1 MDAFFYKNIV
11 VQYMKGTNMALFTN
25 QATLSYG
32 DTVTSS
38 NIAVGEILETISVTK
53 TAISTTYGQN
63 DSITYIISII
73 NSGSSAFNNLT
84 LTDNLGT
91 YDFGTGTLTPL
102 NYTEGT
108 LRYYVNGVLQASPAV
123 TVNQDSIVVN
133 GVSVPAGGNAILVY
147 EVSTNQY
154 APLIPDGQ
162 ITNTGTVSGMGITP
176 VLAEETVT
184 AKSSPDLT
192 ITKSISPVPVS
203 EGEEITYTFLIQNT
217 GNTPLV
223 ATDNAVITDLFDPI
237 LTNLSVSFNGALWTN
252 GTEYNYNQATGLFET
267 VPSNVTVPAAI
278 YTQDPTTGVWS
289 ITPGTSTLVIKGI
302 I

>member
-1 MDAFFYKNIV
+1 
-11 VQYMKGTNMALFTN
+11 MKGTNMALFTN

-32 DTVTSS
+32 GTVTSS

-154 APLIPDGQ
+154 APLTPDGQ

-184 AKSSPDLT
+184 AINSPDLT

-203 EGEEITYTFLIQNT
+203 EGEEVTYTFLIQNT

-237 LTNLSVSFNGALWTN
+237 LTNISVSFNGALWTN

>member
-1 MDAFFYKNIV
+1 
-11 VQYMKGTNMALFTN
+11 MALFTN

-53 TAISTTYGQN
+53 TAINATYGQN

-123 TVNQDSIVVN
+123 TVSQDSIVVN

-154 APLIPDGQ
+154 APLTPDGQ

-184 AKSSPDLT
+184 AKNSPDLT

-203 EGEEITYTFLIQNT
+203 EGEEVTYTFLIQNT

-267 VPSNVTVPAAI
+267 VPSNVTVPAAT

>member
-1 MDAFFYKNIV
+1 
-11 VQYMKGTNMALFTN
+11 MALFTN

-53 TAISTTYGQN
+53 TAINATYGQN

-123 TVNQDSIVVN
+123 TVSQDSIVVN

-154 APLIPDGQ
+154 APLTPNGQ

-184 AKSSPDLT
+184 AKNSPDLT
-192 ITKSISPVPVS
+192 IAKSISPVPVS
-203 EGEEITYTFLIQNT
+203 EGEEVTYTFLIQNT

-237 LTNLSVSFNGALWTN
+237 LTNISVSFNGALWTN

-289 ITPGTSTLVIKGI
+289 ITPGTSTLVIRGTI
-302 I
+302 

>member
-1 MDAFFYKNIV
+1 
-11 VQYMKGTNMALFTN
+11 MALFTN

-32 DTVTSS
+32 GTVTNS
-38 NIAVGEILETISVTK
+38 NVAVGEILETISVTK

-154 APLIPDGQ
+154 APLTPDGQ

-176 VLAEETVT
+176 VLAEETIT
-184 AKSSPDLT
+184 AINSPDLT

-203 EGEEITYTFLIQNT
+203 EGEEVTYTFLIQNT

>member
-1 MDAFFYKNIV
+1 
-11 VQYMKGTNMALFTN
+11 MALFTN

-53 TAISTTYGQN
+53 TAINATYGQN

-73 NSGSSAFNNLT
+73 NSGSSAYNNLT

-123 TVNQDSIVVN
+123 TVSQDSIVVN

-154 APLIPDGQ
+154 APLTPDGQ

-184 AKSSPDLT
+184 AKNSPDLT

-203 EGEEITYTFLIQNT
+203 EGEEVTYTFLIQNT

-237 LTNLSVSFNGALWTN
+237 LTNISVSFNGALWTN

>member
-1 MDAFFYKNIV
+1 
-11 VQYMKGTNMALFTN
+11 MKGTNMALFTN

-53 TAISTTYGQN
+53 TAINATYGQN

-154 APLIPDGQ
+154 APLTPDGQ

-184 AKSSPDLT
+184 AKNSPDLT
-192 ITKSISPVPVS
+192 ITKSITPVPVA

-237 LTNLSVSFNGALWTN
+237 LTNISVSFNGALWTN

-267 VPSNVTVPAAI
+267 VPSNVTVPAAT

>member
-1 MDAFFYKNIV
+1 
-11 VQYMKGTNMALFTN
+11 MALFTN

-53 TAISTTYGQN
+53 TAINATYGQN

-108 LRYYVNGVLQASPAV
+108 LRYYVNGVLQASPAA

-154 APLIPDGQ
+154 APLTPDGQ

-184 AKSSPDLT
+184 AKNSPDLT

-203 EGEEITYTFLIQNT
+203 EGEEVTYTFLIQNT